1 MTETENSVDGVVL
14 SPVLQR
20 WLDDVTALW
29 DEIGKR
35 DARVIELEAQI
46 AAERQVDPAVVEEL
60 NRRNAELAS
69 EVAERSRAVEGLRL
83 SVDDLTGKVAAATE
97 ARDTAQREAH
107 DATEEARKVAVK
119 LTELDEEYN
128 RNLSNVTEK
137 AHLDLA
143 EAARLAD
150 EARINAEVKYNALKL
165 DLTTQITE
173 QADAHRIATAAAKE
187 KSDREAAEA
196 KDKSDRDAAE
206 TKARHERETAEAKD
220 LHDREITDARE
231 RHEAE
236 VSRLRAKHEKEVSDL
251 VSNHNSIVDGMQRR
265 YDALDNYIPVVVAE
279 NQQIGKTKG
288 IAVASAYIDAATAE
302 EADLV
307 RVKKLAAAVV
317 PAVALSADPRTQ
329 DFFAPPAVEDEVL
342 PEQPTPPVAET
353 QQAQEEAYD
362 DADDE
367 DDFSVQPEAPVEEP
381 VAPAPTLPIV
391 DNSSNLPPF
400 DPSQYLD
407 DAPSSL
413 PAFNPEQDDN
423 DDEEGSSL
431 PSFEYEPEPV
441 RETSYSDEKDNAA
454 DTEDDEGSE
463 LPEFDAGDF
472 AFARKLQ

>member
-173 QADAHRIATAAAKE
+173 QADAHRIATDA
-187 KSDREAAEA
+187 A
-196 KDKSDRDAAE
+196 KDKSDREAAE

-329 DFFAPPAVEDEVL
+329 DFFAAPAVEGEVL
-342 PEQPTPPVAET
+342 HEEPTPPFAEP

-367 DDFSVQPEAPVEEP
+367 DEFSVQPEAPVEEEP

-454 DTEDDEGSE
+454 DTEEDEGSE